1 MDKIQEIKG
10 YASSLGLIHTRDDL
24 ETIIHEAEKSQSSYV
39 EFIQDV
45 LGGEIKYRQNKAKE
59 KRIKEAGFPYKKYL
73 KDFDLDFCQSIT
85 RKQLNQLS
93 ELTWVD
99 GIYNLILSGPPGV
112 GKTHLAIALAY
123 HACEEGY
130 KVSYTS
136 MQSLMQV
143 LRTCE
148 VDRRSRA
155 KMNRILKLNLLVV
168 DEVGY
173 LPITSVE
180 GNLFFQLISLLQEQ
194 TSIIITTNKG
204 FEEWAEFLDD
214 AALAT
219 AILDRLSYRCD
230 RIQMSGKSYRL
241 ENRKSFL
248 DKKGTENNEI
258 L

>member
-1 MDKIQEIKG
+1 MDNLQEIKA
-10 YASSLGLIHTRDDL
+10 YATTLSLVHTKNEL
-24 ETIIHEAEKSQSSYV
+24 EHLIHEAESKEVSYT
-39 EFIQDV
+39 EFLGMV
-45 LGGEIKYRQNKAKE
+45 LGSEIKHRQDKARE
-59 KRIKEAGFPYKKYL
+59 RRIKEAGFPYPKYL
-73 KDFDLDFCQSIT
+73 KDFDLNFCQSIT

-93 ELTWVD
+93 EFNWID

-112 GKTHLAIALAY
+112 GKTHLAIALGY
-123 HACEEGY
+123 QACENGY
-130 KVSYTS
+130 RVSYTT

-148 VDRRSRA
+148 IDRRSKA
-155 KMNRILKLNLLVV
+155 KRNRIYKSNLLVV

-173 LPITSVE
+173 LPVTSTE
-180 GNLFFQLISLLQEQ
+180 GNLFFQLISELQEQ
-194 TSIIITTNKG
+194 ASVIITTNKG
-204 FEEWAEFLDD
+204 FEEWAKFLDD

-248 DKKGTENNEI
+248 NKGDRFDEI
-258 L
+258 